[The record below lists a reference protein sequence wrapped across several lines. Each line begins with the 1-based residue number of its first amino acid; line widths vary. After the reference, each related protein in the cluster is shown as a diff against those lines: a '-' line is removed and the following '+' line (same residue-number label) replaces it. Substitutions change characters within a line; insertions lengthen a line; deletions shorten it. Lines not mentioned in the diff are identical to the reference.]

1 MCELNKDLSQNIRVA
16 GIVNDSICDGPG
28 IRFALFVQGC
38 PHHCKECHNPQTW
51 AFAGGEMMSVKEI
64 WALILKN
71 PLLSG
76 ITFSGGEPLCQ
87 SSELLPLARL
97 IKSKNLEL
105 AIYTGF
111 TFEELLAKNDADT
124 MEILNL
130 ADTLIDGQFVLAE
143 KNLLLQFKGSEN
155 QRILDLK
162 KSMTEKS
169 PILDQSSRWNGS
181 EF

>member
-1 MCELNKDLSQNIRVA
+1 
-16 GIVNDSICDGPG
+16 
-28 IRFALFVQGC
+28 
-38 PHHCKECHNPQTW
+38 
-51 AFAGGEMMSVKEI
+51 MSVAEI
-64 WALILKN
+64 WSQISKN

-87 SSELLPLARL
+87 SEQLLPLARL

-111 TFEELLAKNDADT
+111 TFEDLLAKNDDAT
-124 MEILNL
+124 MELLAL
-130 ADTLIDGQFVLAE
+130 ADTLIDGKFIVAE

-155 QRILDLK
+155 QRILDLQ
-162 KSMTEKS
+162 KSMAEKVA
-169 PILDQSSRWNGS
+169 ILDTSSRWNGE

>member
-1 MCELNKDLSQNIRVA
+1 MQDLDLQIRVA

-38 PHHCKECHNPQTW
+38 PHHCVQCHNPQTW
-51 AFAGGEMMSVKEI
+51 AFAGGEMMSVAEI
-64 WALILKN
+64 WSQISKN

-76 ITFSGGEPLCQ
+76 ITLSGGEPLCQ
-87 SSELLPLARL
+87 SEQLLPLARL

-111 TFEELLAKNDADT
+111 TFEDLLAKNDDAT
-124 MEILNL
+124 MELLAL
-130 ADTLIDGQFVLAE
+130 ADTLIDGKFIVAE

-155 QRILDLK
+155 QRILDLQ
-162 KSMTEKS
+162 KSMAEKVA
-169 PILDQSSRWNGS
+169 ILDTSSRWNGE